1 MIERKSTLL
10 LALLASLALAGCS
23 KGTEPADKPAVA
35 GNPPAA
41 DSKPKEAHAA
51 EKDEDHASGGVELTV
66 EEEKAAG
73 IVTEKVDLAAAGG
86 EIVVTGTIQPNLDRL
101 AQVAPRVPGR
111 VVRVQASLGD
121 RVTDG
126 QRLAVLDSIE
136 VGEARSA
143 LAHSEADSRVAEA
156 AYKRAESL
164 RAEFIV
170 PEKEYQRARHDLDKS
185 RAIVAATRDKVKM
198 LGVGAA
204 LEGDGG
210 SIFGI
215 SAPFAGTVVEKS
227 AVPGALSEPSKPLFT
242 IADLS
247 TVWVEASVFEKDLSR
262 LVKGAPATVAVTAWP
277 GAPVKGRVTYVSSLM
292 DKESRTVKAR
302 VEVPNADG
310 RLRPGMFASIAISV
324 PVRSAGPSAGQSIL
338 LPEDAVV
345 LMDGKPTV
353 FLRGDHGFE
362 TRTVLPGERR
372 VGRIEIKDGLKPGE
386 EVVTAG
392 TYELKARAQKSQ
404 LGSGHAH

>member
-10 LALLASLALAGCS
+10 LALLASLALAGCG
-23 KGTEPADKPAVA
+23 KEAGHTDKHAAVEKPAA
-35 GNPPAA
+35 PDA
-41 DSKPKEAHAA
+41 KPKDAHAG
-51 EKDEDHASGGVELTV
+51 EKEEHHGGGVELTAA
-66 EEEKAAG
+66 EEKAAG
-73 IVTEKVDLAAAGG
+73 IVTEKVAPAAAGG

-121 RVTDG
+121 RVTGG
-126 QRLAVLDSIE
+126 QPLAVLDSIE

-143 LAHSEADSRVAEA
+143 LAQSSADSRVAEA
-156 AYKRAESL
+156 AFKRAESL
-164 RAEFIV
+164 RAESIV
-170 PEKEYQRARHDLDKS
+170 PEKEYQRALGDYDKS
-185 RAIVAATRDKVKM
+185 RASVAAAQDKVKM
-198 LGVGAA
+198 LGVGTAR
-204 LEGDGG
+204 EGDGG
-210 SIFGI
+210 SIFGLA
-215 SAPFAGTVVEKS
+215 APFAGTVVEKT

-247 TVWVEASVFEKDLSR
+247 TVWVEASVFEKDLPR

-324 PVRSAGPSAGQSIL
+324 PAQAAGASAGQSIL

-372 VGRIEIKDGLKPGE
+372 VGRVEIRDGLKPGE